1 MKRYRLSL
9 VSNLILLLLEIC
21 GFILLSNGSNSFSLL
36 LYTEDSNLLCALTSI
51 LFIFTYIFN
60 NNHTLVRI
68 TKIMRYVVTL
78 GLTLTF
84 LVAMFILPKLTSYNV
99 FEMMINN
106 EFLFFHTLCP
116 LVSTM
121 SFLFFEDYSVTSFES
136 RLVPLATVIYGAIVL
151 LLNIFKL
158 IEGPYPFFMLYN
170 NGVWYTTIY
179 MIIITSSCYL
189 MSFLLGKMKLFAYE

>member
-51 LFIFTYIFN
+51 LFIFAYIFN

-84 LVAMFILPKLTSYNV
+84 FVAMFILPKLTSYNV

-116 LVSTM
+116 LVSIM

-189 MSFLLGKMKLFAYE
+189 MSVLLGKMKLFAYE